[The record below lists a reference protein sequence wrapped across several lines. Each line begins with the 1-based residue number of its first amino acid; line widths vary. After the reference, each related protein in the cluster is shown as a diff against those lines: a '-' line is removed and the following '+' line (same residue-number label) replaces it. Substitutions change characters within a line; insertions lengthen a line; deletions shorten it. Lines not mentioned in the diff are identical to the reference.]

1 MHAVGAVAPHRPFKI
16 VATGPDGS
24 FTMTVQGVS
33 IETVIDRIRSRRI
46 AMPAGM
52 LSFAVTDTE
61 SGESRSCP

>member
-52 LSFAVTDTE
+52 SLFTVTDSATDE
-61 SGESRSCP
+61 QRSGA